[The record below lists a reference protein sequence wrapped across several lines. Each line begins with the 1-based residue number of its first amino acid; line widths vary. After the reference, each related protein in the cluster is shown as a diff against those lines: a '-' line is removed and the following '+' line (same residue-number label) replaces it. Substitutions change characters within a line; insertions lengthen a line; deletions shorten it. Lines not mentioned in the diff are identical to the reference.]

1 MNTKYKEPILK
12 LLLNS
17 PLKKFTKV
25 SLKQK
30 LDIKKNEIYIFN
42 KNLNDLI
49 KENIILKSKKNKY
62 FLNTNLDL
70 YLGKFIQ
77 NPKGY
82 GFVDELFIP
91 PRNIN
96 TALDGD
102 IVAVRIRQEN
112 DTIEGEIISILK
124 RNTNTIVGT
133 YIQKKG
139 DKFGFVIADSERII
153 SDIYIP
159 NGNSLNAKS
168 YDKVIINIQRY
179 AEGTKKMVGKVIE
192 VLGFKNEIG
201 VDYLSVINE
210 YKINNKF
217 SAKTKNQIE
226 KIPDKIKESELKNRK
241 DLTDMCIFTID
252 GIDSKDLDD
261 AISIEKITKNQY
273 RLGVHIADVS
283 HYVKEDSPLDKEA
296 FNRGTSVYL
305 IDKVIPMLPKK
316 LSNNLCSLNPL
327 ETRLSLSVFMNINS
341 NGTVTKYEI
350 CESYISSKSKLY
362 YENVNK
368 YFDNLEELKVDEK
381 IKDTE
386 MEEKIKQSLSYAK
399 ELSLI
404 LKKKRQK
411 RGALDFQLDE
421 CKIKLNEYDKP
432 ISVEVNE
439 RGISNKIIEEFMI
452 VTNEVVAEHFNNL
465 KIPFVY
471 RIHESPKEEKLSTF
485 LNFIKNLGYE
495 MPIDFSPKTLQ
506 SILDDIKGKPEEATV
521 SLILLQAMQQAKYYQ
536 DELGHFGLATTYYS
550 HFTSPIRRYPD
561 LQIHRIIKD
570 YLNKNLSSVKLER
583 YKKKVVN
590 TSIVSSKRE
599 RLAQKAEE
607 DYERIKKCEFMEDK
621 IGQKFTGVITSISK
635 TNIKVLLPNTVEGI
649 IYIKANDQE
658 GNYKILQENCSVEN
672 PLGKRYVV
680 GDNIEVKLKNVS
692 VDKKIILFELV

>member
-1 MNTKYKEPILK
+1 ME
-12 LLLNS
+12 LL
-17 PLKKFTKV
+17 
-25 SLKQK
+25 
-30 LDIKKNEIYIFN
+30 
-42 KNLNDLI
+42 
-49 KENIILKSKKNKY
+49 
-62 FLNTNLDL
+62 
-70 YLGKFIQ
+70 
-77 NPKGY
+77 
-82 GFVDELFIP
+82 
-91 PRNIN
+91 
-96 TALDGD
+96 
-102 IVAVRIRQEN
+102 
-112 DTIEGEIISILK
+112 
-124 RNTNTIVGT
+124 
-133 YIQKKG
+133 
-139 DKFGFVIADSERII
+139 
-153 SDIYIP
+153 
-159 NGNSLNAKS
+159 
-168 YDKVIINIQRY
+168 
-179 AEGTKKMVGKVIE
+179 
-192 VLGFKNEIG
+192 
-201 VDYLSVINE
+201 
-210 YKINNKF
+210 
-217 SAKTKNQIE
+217 QI
-226 KIPDKIKESELKNRK
+226 
-241 DLTDMCIFTID
+241 
-252 GIDSKDLDD
+252 
-261 AISIEKITKNQY
+261 
-273 RLGVHIADVS
+273 
-283 HYVKEDSPLDKEA
+283 
-296 FNRGTSVYL
+296 
-305 IDKVIPMLPKK
+305 
-316 LSNNLCSLNPL
+316 
-327 ETRLSLSVFMNINS
+327 
-341 NGTVTKYEI
+341 EI

-368 YFDNLEELKVDEK
+368 YFDNLEELKVDET
-381 IKDTE
+381 IKETE

-621 IGQKFTGVITSISK
+621 LGQKFTGVITSISK

-692 VDKKIILFELV
+692 VDEKIILFELV